1 MKCKKLLALILTAI
15 ILVTAFAGCSKQ
27 ASSNDFRNE
36 MSEAA
41 PEDGIYDSSSGTSN
55 VVTDR
60 KLIRRISLDAETEDM
75 DKLLTGIDA
84 KVAELGGYVENRSVR
99 SGSSYASYQQSR
111 YATLTIRIP
120 AERLDEFI
128 KHVNGVSNVT
138 STSETSEDV
147 TLNYVATESR
157 MKALQAEEARL
168 LALIDEA
175 ANLSELLQLEKRL
188 TEVRTEL
195 ERVTSQLK
203 LYDNLVDYGTVNL
216 SINEVAQYTPKE
228 EPTFWERIS
237 TGFTSSVKNLGI
249 ILTELVIFFICALPY
264 LLPLAAIGGIVLL
277 LVKRTGK
284 KKKGS
289 MPPQNAPDN

>member
-1 MKCKKLLALILTAI
+1 MKCKKLLALL
-15 ILVTAFAGCSKQ
+15 LVALLLFAGCSKQ
-27 ASSNDFRNE
+27 TGSSDFYNE
-36 MSEAA
+36 KPEAD
-41 PEDGIYDSSSGTSN
+41 PGDGIYDSSSGTSN

-75 DKLLTGIDA
+75 DPLLTGIDA
-84 KVAELGGYVENRSVR
+84 KVSELGGYVESRNIR
-99 SGSSYASYQQSR
+99 SGSSYASYRQSR

-120 AERLDEFI
+120 ADRLNEFVS
-128 KHVNGVSNVT
+128 HVGDVSNVT

-157 MKALQAEEARL
+157 MIALQAEEQRL
-168 LALIDEA
+168 LTLIDEA
-175 ANLSELLQLEKRL
+175 ANLSELLELEKRL

-216 SINEVAQYTPKE
+216 SISEVQQFTPTE

-237 TGFTSSVKNLGI
+237 TGFVASVKNLGV
-249 ILTELVIFFICALPY
+249 ILTEFVIFFVCALPY
-264 LLPLAAIGGIVLL
+264 FVPLAAIGGIVLMIIKL
-277 LVKRTGK
+277 AGK
-284 KKKGS
+284 QKKGPQ
-289 MPPQNAPDN
+289 PPQNTPNT